1 MAFNPKPD
9 RDTVRFGKFVL
20 GLVDRRLTCS
30 GQPVKL
36 SSRALD
42 ILCELASVP
51 GEVVS
56 KDRLMEKVWPGRVV
70 EENAIQVHVST
81 LRKALELGSDGH
93 SYVVTVPGRGY
104 RLVGVEN
111 GPDML
116 GSGGIPA
123 RGTTVAVLRFANLSG
138 DFSQNYFADG
148 IVEDIITGLSRITGL
163 SVVGSTSSLLFEA
176 GSGDLASIGRKLGC
190 RYLVQGSV
198 RKADNRIRITARLV
212 ESDTGVALWAE
223 RYDRRFDDIFE
234 VQDAIAMSL
243 IGALEPNLRKV
254 EISRVRRERPN
265 SLDAYD
271 LVLRAL
277 SSMRTTMPTGAGE
290 AIPLLEKALELE
302 PDYSAAQAQL
312 ARCFQIRF
320 SRGGLNEADRA
331 TAVLY
336 ARAATRSDDATA
348 LGAAGLVIW
357 FADPDFSDAFEV
369 FQRALSIS
377 PSNVVALGNSAF
389 AHAFMGDGKS
399 ALKLAQHALEVS
411 PFDTLIAHM
420 AIAVTELYANR
431 FDEALKAAARAVEA
445 NPSFS
450 VPHVLQTVALVRL
463 GRIEEARSA
472 AERVLNLDPTF
483 TMPVWSVTV
492 RKNPAVF
499 DPMAQAWS
507 ELATCS

>member
-1 MAFNPKPD
+1 M
-9 RDTVRFGKFVL
+9 T
-20 GLVDRRLTCS
+20 
-30 GQPVKL
+30 
-36 SSRALD
+36 
-42 ILCELASVP
+42 
-51 GEVVS
+51 
-56 KDRLMEKVWPGRVV
+56 
-70 EENAIQVHVST
+70 
-81 LRKALELGSDGH
+81 
-93 SYVVTVPGRGY
+93 
-104 RLVGVEN
+104 
-111 GPDML
+111 
-116 GSGGIPA
+116 
-123 RGTTVAVLRFANLSG
+123 
-138 DFSQNYFADG
+138 
-148 IVEDIITGLSRITGL
+148 
-163 SVVGSTSSLLFEA
+163 
-176 GSGDLASIGRKLGC
+176 
-190 RYLVQGSV
+190 
-198 RKADNRIRITARLV
+198 
-212 ESDTGVALWAE
+212 
-223 RYDRRFDDIFE
+223 
-234 VQDAIAMSL
+234 
-243 IGALEPNLRKV
+243 
-254 EISRVRRERPN
+254 
-265 SLDAYD
+265 
-271 LVLRAL
+271 
-277 SSMRTTMPTGAGE
+277 
-290 AIPLLEKALELE
+290 
-302 PDYSAAQAQL
+302 
-312 ARCFQIRF
+312 
-320 SRGGLNEADRA
+320 
-331 TAVLY
+331 
-336 ARAATRSDDATA
+336 

-463 GRIEEARSA
+463 GRIEEAKSA